1 MGAGTAAVAAVGTV
15 AEVVGTVE
23 VVEVDMVVVGTVAV
37 EEEVGTTTAGIVERS
52 DSGMTD
58 QALGD
63 DTDVDTKFL
72 LENVTDSLCDPMHNN
87 DAPRCTHL

>member
-1 MGAGTAAVAAVGTV
+1 MGAGTAVVAAVGTV

-23 VVEVDMVVVGTVAV
+23 AVEVDTAVVEVGTVAV
-37 EEEVGTTTAGIVERS
+37 EEEVGTMTEGIVERS

-63 DTDVDTKFL
+63 DTDVDTK
-72 LENVTDSLCDPMHNN
+72 VP
-87 DAPRCTHL
+87 A